1 MRTRQLGLPAVKHG
15 TSVNCTAGVWTA
27 QGYVQIWPSRVQYFA
42 LNNNPAMSEVIALQP
57 AAIVDHVA
65 LLNDDSI
72 STFVGAAELGG
83 SRRVDTTELK
93 ALLSSVPGDVHEL
106 VTGQQAQ
113 LLLTE
118 HTLLMLSLLIEFNT
132 KAGGSAANVA
142 RSLAGA
148 FGVAAGLVSQALFA
162 YLESG

>member
-1 MRTRQLGLPAVKHG
+1 MAVAHAAFRT
-15 TSVNCTAGVWTA
+15 VN
-27 QGYVQIWPSRVQYFA
+27 I
-42 LNNNPAMSEVIALQP
+42 NPAMSEVIALQP

-118 HTLLMLSLLIEFNT
+118 HTLSLLIEFNT

>member
-1 MRTRQLGLPAVKHG
+1 MAVARAAFRT
-15 TSVNCTAGVWTA
+15 VN
-27 QGYVQIWPSRVQYFA
+27 I
-42 LNNNPAMSEVIALQP
+42 NPAMSEVIALQP

-106 VTGQQAQ
+106 VTGQGSAVADAAYS
-113 LLLTE
+113 
-118 HTLLMLSLLIEFNT
+118 MLRLLIEFNT

-148 FGVAAGLVSQALFA
+148 FGVAAGLVSQALSA
-162 YLESG
+162 